1 MSSTNFTWSSFEYI
15 VQMMVTMNIVNN
27 NDDISAVMFVLTHVD
42 IFLYTL
48 EVKQTIKQIMIIFLQ
63 DVSG

>member
-1 MSSTNFTWSSFEYI
+1 
-15 VQMMVTMNIVNN
+15 MMVTMNIVNN
-27 NDDISAVMFVLTHVD
+27 NDVISAVMFVLTHID